1 MVKVKQPQHHKDFKM
16 DIKFDQQAFDIVLV
30 DSDNGMLDLAITESS
45 AEDLMQRLFLRFK
58 TYPRDLFWNIN
69 YGIDYLNSVFGKNR
83 PKSTVD
89 IILRNEIQKEVMVQ
103 SIDYF
108 ESEIFN
114 YTYACKFRVR
124 VINEPTLLTY
134 YILTNEN
141 GVILTNENGDRLTAT
156 I

>member
-1 MVKVKQPQHHKDFKM
+1 M
-16 DIKFDQQAFDIVLV
+16 DIKFDQQSFDISLVEDGSGLV
-30 DSDNGMLDLAITESS
+30 DLDITTSS
-45 AEDLMQRLFLRFK
+45 ADDLMQRLFLRLK

-69 YGIDYLNSVFGKNR
+69 YGTDYLNSVFGKNR

-89 IILRNEIQKEVMVQ
+89 IILRNEISKEPMVA

-114 YTYACKFRVR
+114 YTYACKFRVM
-124 VINEPTLLTY
+124 VINEPTMLTY

-141 GVILTNENGDRLTAT
+141 GVILTNQDGDRLTTT

>member
-1 MVKVKQPQHHKDFKM
+1 M
-16 DIKFDQQAFDIVLV
+16 DIKFDQQDFDIVLIEDGGGLV
-30 DSDNGMLDLAITESS
+30 DLDVTDTP
-45 AEDLMQRLFLRFK
+45 AEDLMQRLFLRLK

-69 YGIDYLNSVFGKNR
+69 YGIDYLNTIFGKNR
-83 PKSTVD
+83 PKGTVD
-89 IILRNEIQKEVMVQ
+89 IILKNEINKEPMVE

-124 VINEPTLLTY
+124 VIDEPTILTY

-141 GVILTNENGDRLTAT
+141 GVILTNQDGDRLTAT

>member
-1 MVKVKQPQHHKDFKM
+1 M

-30 DSDNGMLDLAITESS
+30 EDGSGLVDLDITIDSAD
-45 AEDLMQRLFLRFK
+45 DLMQRLFLRLK

-69 YGIDYLNSVFGKNR
+69 YGIDYLNTIFGKNR
-83 PKSTVD
+83 PKGTVD
-89 IILRNEIQKEVMVQ
+89 IILKNEINKEPMVE

-114 YTYACKFRVR
+114 YTYACKFRVK
-124 VINEPTLLTY
+124 VIDEPTVSTY

-141 GVILTNENGDRLTAT
+141 GVILTDQDGNRLTAS

>member
-1 MVKVKQPQHHKDFKM
+1 M
-16 DIKFDQQAFDIVLV
+16 DIKFDQQDFDIVLIEDGGGMV
-30 DSDNGMLDLAITESS
+30 DLDVTDTPAD
-45 AEDLMQRLFLRFK
+45 DLMQRLFLRLK

-69 YGIDYLNSVFGKNR
+69 YGIDYLNTIFGKNR
-83 PKSTVD
+83 PKGTVD
-89 IILRNEIQKEVMVQ
+89 IILKNEIDKEPMVE

-124 VINEPTLLTY
+124 VIDEPTILTY

-141 GVILTNENGDRLTAT
+141 GVILTNQDGDRLTAT

>member
-1 MVKVKQPQHHKDFKM
+1 M
-16 DIKFDQQAFDIVLV
+16 DIKFDQQSFDISLVEDGSGLV
-30 DSDNGMLDLAITESS
+30 DLDITKSP
-45 AEDLMQRLFLRFK
+45 ADDLMQRLFLRLK

-89 IILRNEIQKEVMVQ
+89 IILRNEISKEPMVA
-103 SIDYF
+103 SIEYF

-124 VINEPTLLTY
+124 VINEPTILTY

-141 GVILTNENGDRLTAT
+141 GVILTNQDGDRLTTT

>member
-1 MVKVKQPQHHKDFKM
+1 M
-16 DIKFDQQAFDIVLV
+16 DIKFDQQTFDIALIEDGSGLV
-30 DSDNGMLDLAITESS
+30 DLAITESS
-45 AEDLMQRLFLRFK
+45 TDDLMQRLFLRLK
-58 TYPRDLFWNIN
+58 TYPRDLFWNVG

-83 PKSTVD
+83 PKGTVD
-89 IILRNEIQKEVMVQ
+89 IILKNEINKEPMVA

-124 VINEPTLLTY
+124 VIDEPTILTY

-141 GVILTNENGDRLTAT
+141 GVILTNQDGDRLTTT

>member
-1 MVKVKQPQHHKDFKM
+1 M
-16 DIKFDQQAFDIVLV
+16 DIKFDQQSFDISLIEDGSGLV
-30 DSDNGMLDLAITESS
+30 DLDITKSP
-45 AEDLMQRLFLRFK
+45 ADDLMQRLFLRLK

-89 IILRNEIQKEVMVQ
+89 IILRNEISKEPMVA

-124 VINEPTLLTY
+124 VIDEPTILTY

-141 GVILTNENGDRLTAT
+141 GVILTNQDGDRLTTT

>member
-1 MVKVKQPQHHKDFKM
+1 M
-16 DIKFDQQAFDIVLV
+16 DIKFDQQSFDISLIEDGSGLV
-30 DSDNGMLDLAITESS
+30 DLDITKSPADE
-45 AEDLMQRLFLRFK
+45 LMQRLFLRLK

-89 IILRNEIQKEVMVQ
+89 IILRNEISKEPMVA

-124 VINEPTLLTY
+124 VIDEPTILTY

-141 GVILTNENGDRLTAT
+141 GVILTNQDGDRLTTT

>member
-1 MVKVKQPQHHKDFKM
+1 M
-16 DIKFDQQAFDIVLV
+16 DIKFDQQSFDINLIEDGSGLV
-30 DSDNGMLDLAITESS
+30 DLDITTSS
-45 AEDLMQRLFLRFK
+45 ADDLMQRLFLRLK
-58 TYPRDLFWNIN
+58 TYPRDLFWNVG

-89 IILRNEIQKEVMVQ
+89 IILRNEINKEPMVA

-124 VINEPTLLTY
+124 VIDEPTILTY

-141 GVILTNENGDRLTAT
+141 GVILTNQDGDRLTTT